1 MLPLRH
7 NFGFMKTWKLV
18 GLLLLINTSV
28 MAQTTTSAPNLV
40 VGVVVDQMRWDFLYR
55 YKDRYTADG
64 FRRLLREGFSCE
76 NTFIPYLPT
85 YTAPGHTTVYTGS
98 VPSLHGILGN
108 SWYSKA
114 KKRNIYCTEDD
125 SVRTVGS
132 SSAAGKMSPKNML
145 ATTITDELR
154 IATNFRNKTIGIAL
168 KDRGAI
174 LPAGHTAN
182 AAYWFDNSSG
192 GWISSTFY
200 MNELPGWVAKLN
212 AKKLPDQYLKTDW
225 KTLYPINT
233 YIQSTADATSYESKL
248 PGEDAM
254 FDHEVSK
261 IEKNKYESFRYT
273 PLANTYTIEMAKA
286 AIEGEQLG
294 KRGVTDF
301 LTVSFSPTDYAGH
314 AFGPNSVEVEDMYL
328 RLDRELGAFL
338 KYLDNTIGKG
348 AYLLFLTA
356 DHGVANVPGFMHE
369 HKIPAGEAA
378 DASVR
383 KSLNTAIQQ
392 QFGVPALV
400 TSVLNYQVF
409 LDDSLLLQH
418 KLDKKAVKE
427 LVIATLLKHPGI
439 DKAVDLEEV
448 GSSPLPETVKKVIIN
463 GYNQRLSG
471 DVQFV
476 FKPQWFDG
484 WNSGTSHGA
493 WNPYDAHI
501 PLVWF
506 GWNIKPGK
514 LFREVYMTDIAPTL
528 ASLLRIQQPN
538 ATVGQAIPEVVR

>member
-1 MLPLRH
+1 LRIK
-7 NFGFMKTWKLV
+7 FGFMKTWKLGV
-18 GLLLLINTSV
+18 FLLLINISV
-28 MAQTTTSAPNLV
+28 MSQTTPPAPKLV

-55 YKDRYTADG
+55 YSARYTNDG
-64 FRRLLREGFSCE
+64 FKRLLREGFSCE
-76 NTFIPYLPT
+76 NTYIPYLPT
-85 YTAPGHTTVYTGS
+85 YTAPGHTCVYTGS
-98 VPSLHGILGN
+98 VPSLHGIMGN
-108 SWYSKA
+108 TWYSRA

-125 SVRTVGS
+125 SVRTIGS
-132 SSAAGKMSPKNML
+132 NSVAGKMSPKNLL

-168 KDRGAI
+168 KDRGSI

-182 AAYWFDNSSG
+182 AAYWFDNASG
-192 GWISSTFY
+192 GWISSSY
-200 MNELPGWVAKLN
+200 YLSELPAWVTSLN
-212 AKKLPDQYLKTDW
+212 AQKLPDQYLKKDW
-225 KTLYPINT
+225 QTLYPLNT
-233 YIQSTADATSYESKL
+233 YIQSTADKKGYEGKL
-248 PGEDAM
+248 PGEDAE
-254 FDHEVSK
+254 FDHVTSR
-261 IEKNKYESFRYT
+261 IETNKYESFRFT
-273 PLANTYTIEMAKA
+273 PSANTYTIQMAKA

-294 KRGVTDF
+294 QRGITDF
-301 LTVSFSPTDYAGH
+301 LTVSFSSTDYAGH

-369 HKIPAGEAA
+369 NKIPAGEAA

-383 KSLNTAIQQ
+383 TMLNDALKR
-392 QFGVPALV
+392 QFGVPSLV

-409 LDDSLLLQH
+409 LDDSLVAQN
-418 KLDKKAVKE
+418 KLDKRALKE
-427 LVIATLLKHPGI
+427 LVITTLLKHPGI
-439 DKAVDLEEV
+439 DKAVDLQQV
-448 GSSPLPETVKKVIIN
+448 QNTTLPELVKKVIIN

-484 WNSGTSHGA
+484 WNSGTTHGA

-501 PLVWF
+501 PLLWF

-514 LFREVYMTDIAPTL
+514 LYREVYMTDIAATL
-528 ASLLRIQQPN
+528 ASLLRIQRPN
-538 ATVGQAIPEVVR
+538 ATIGSAIEEVVR

>member
-1 MLPLRH
+1 
-7 NFGFMKTWKLV
+7 MKTLKV
-18 GLLLLINTSV
+18 VVFCLLLHFSAF
-28 MAQTTTSAPNLV
+28 AQPAASPKLV

-55 YKDRYTADG
+55 YSDRYTADG
-64 FRRLLREGFSCE
+64 FKRLLREGFSCE
-76 NTFIPYLPT
+76 NTYIPYLPT
-85 YTAPGHTTVYTGS
+85 YTAPGHTCVYTGS

-108 SWYSKA
+108 SWYSRA

-132 SSAAGKMSPKNML
+132 TSDAGQMSPRNMT
-145 ATTITDELR
+145 ATTVTDELR
-154 IATNFRNKTIGIAL
+154 IATNFRSKTIGIAL

-182 AAYWFDNSSG
+182 AAYWFDNASG

-200 MNELPGWVAKLN
+200 LQSLPAWVTRLNER
-212 AKKLPDQYLKTDW
+212 KLPDQYLKQNW
-225 KTLYPINT
+225 KTLYALNS
-233 YIQSTADATSYESKL
+233 YAQSTADDKWYEGKL
-248 PGEDAM
+248 PGGDHT
-254 FDHEVSK
+254 FDHETS
-261 IEKNKYESFRYT
+261 ELGKNKYEAFRYI
-273 PLANTYTIEMAKA
+273 PAANTYTIEMAKA

-301 LTVSFSPTDYAGH
+301 LTVSFSSTDYAGH
-314 AFGPNSVEVEDMYL
+314 AFGPNSIEVEDMYL
-328 RLDRELGAFL
+328 RLDRDLGAFL
-338 KYLDNTIGKG
+338 KYLDGTVGKG
-348 AYLLFLTA
+348 NYLLFLTA
-356 DHGVANVPGFMHE
+356 DHGVANVPGFMRE
-369 HKIPAGEAA
+369 NKIPAGEAA

-383 KSLNTAIQQ
+383 RSVNEAIKKQY
-392 QFGVPALV
+392 GVANMV

-409 LDDSLLLQH
+409 LNDSLLQAN

-427 LVIATLLKHPGI
+427 TVIAALLQHPGI
-439 DKAVDLEEV
+439 DKAVDLETVE
-448 GSSPLPETVKKVIIN
+448 SSSLPEDVKKVVIN

-484 WNSGTSHGA
+484 WNSGTSHGT

-501 PLVWF
+501 PLIWF

-514 LFREVYMTDIAPTL
+514 LYREVYMTDIAPTVS
-528 ASLLRIQQPN
+528 SLLRIQRPN
-538 ATVGQAIPEVVR
+538 ATVGEAIPEVVR

>member
-1 MLPLRH
+1 
-7 NFGFMKTWKLV
+7 
-18 GLLLLINTSV
+18 
-28 MAQTTTSAPNLV
+28 
-40 VGVVVDQMRWDFLYR
+40 
-55 YKDRYTADG
+55 
-64 FRRLLREGFSCE
+64 
-76 NTFIPYLPT
+76 
-85 YTAPGHTTVYTGS
+85 
-98 VPSLHGILGN
+98 LGN

-328 RLDRELGAFL
+328 RLDRELGSFL

-400 TSVLNYQVF
+400 SSVLNYQVF

-418 KLDKKAVKE
+418 KLDKKAIKE
-427 LVIATLLKHPGI
+427 IVIATLLKHPGI

>member
-1 MLPLRH
+1 
-7 NFGFMKTWKLV
+7 MKTLKV
-18 GLLLLINTSV
+18 VVFTLLLHFSAF
-28 MAQTTTSAPNLV
+28 AQPSASPKLV

-55 YKDRYTADG
+55 YTDRYTADG
-64 FRRLLREGFSCE
+64 FKRLLREGFSCE
-76 NTFIPYLPT
+76 NTYIPYLPT
-85 YTAPGHTTVYTGS
+85 YTAPGHTCVYTGS

-108 SWYSKA
+108 SWYSRA

-132 SSAAGKMSPKNML
+132 SSVAGQMSPRNML
-145 ATTITDELR
+145 ATTVTDELR
-154 IATNFRNKTIGIAL
+154 IATNFRSKTIGIAL

-182 AAYWFDNSSG
+182 AAYWFDNASG

-200 MNELPGWVAKLN
+200 MNALPSWVNQFN
-212 AKKLPDQYLKTDW
+212 ARKLPDQYLKQNW
-225 KTLYPINT
+225 KTLYTINT
-233 YIQSTADATSYESKL
+233 YAQSTADDKWYESNL
-248 PGEDAM
+248 PGGDHT
-254 FDHEVSK
+254 FDHETS
-261 IEKNKYESFRYT
+261 ELGKNKYEAFRYI
-273 PLANTYTIEMAKA
+273 PAANTYTIDMAKA

-301 LTVSFSPTDYAGH
+301 LAVSFSSTDYAGH

-328 RLDRELGAFL
+328 RLDRDLGAFL
-338 KYLDNTIGKG
+338 KYLDGSVGKG
-348 AYLLFLTA
+348 NYLLFLTA
-356 DHGVANVPGFMHE
+356 DHGVANVPGFMRE
-369 HKIPAGEAA
+369 NKIPAGEAA

-383 KSLNTAIQQ
+383 RSIND
-392 QFGVPALV
+392 ALKKQYG
-400 TSVLNYQVF
+400 TSGLVMTVMNYQVF
-409 LDDSLLLQH
+409 LNDSILQVN

-427 LVIATLLKHPGI
+427 TVIATLLQHPGI
-439 DKAVDLEEV
+439 DKAVDLENVE
-448 GSSPLPETVKKVIIN
+448 SSSMPEQVKKVVIN

-484 WNSGTSHGA
+484 WNSGTSHGT

-501 PLVWF
+501 PLLFF

-514 LFREVYMTDIAPTL
+514 LFREVYMTDIAPTVS
-528 ASLLRIQQPN
+528 SLLRIQRPN
-538 ATVGQAIPEVVR
+538 ATVGEAIPEVVR